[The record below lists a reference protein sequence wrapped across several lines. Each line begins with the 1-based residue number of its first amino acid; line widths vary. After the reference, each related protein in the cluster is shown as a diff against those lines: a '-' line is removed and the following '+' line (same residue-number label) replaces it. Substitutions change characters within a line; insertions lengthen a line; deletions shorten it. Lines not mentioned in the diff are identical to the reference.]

1 MKLKT
6 TKNNTRAQ
14 KAKSPNAF
22 SGDID
27 LNSLDDVNCSRND
40 AIEQTNK
47 QTEDETKKEQNER
60 ERHGRLIKGSFV
72 SVLATYLP
80 TRIILHDKKSWK
92 EMH

>member
-6 TKNNTRAQ
+6 TKKRTRAQ

-40 AIEQTNK
+40 A
-47 QTEDETKKEQNER
+47 
-60 ERHGRLIKGSFV
+60 V
-72 SVLATYLP
+72 
-80 TRIILHDKKSWK
+80 
-92 EMH
+92 